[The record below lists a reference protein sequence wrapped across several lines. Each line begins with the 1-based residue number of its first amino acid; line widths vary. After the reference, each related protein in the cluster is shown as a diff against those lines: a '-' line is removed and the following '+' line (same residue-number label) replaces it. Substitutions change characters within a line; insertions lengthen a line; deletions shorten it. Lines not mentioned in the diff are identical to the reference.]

1 MPTTRPDQ
9 AFSARLDE
17 AAAATEH
24 LLDRLLTTQPEEG
37 EIARPARLV
46 EAMRHGSLNGGKR
59 LRPFLVL
66 ESAALFDVPHE
77 QALMAGAAL
86 ECIHCYSLVHDDMP
100 PMDNDDMRRGRPTV
114 HKAYDDA
121 TAILVGDSL
130 LTFAFDILSRPETH
144 PDPALRIALVS
155 ALARASGFGGM
166 AGGQMLDLAA
176 EGRFGKVQ
184 HGEKEV
190 FQLQA
195 MKTGALLHFGCV
207 AGAILGKAS
216 PAQHD
221 ALYRY
226 GKALGTAFQIADDLL
241 DLEGDAATV
250 GKAVGK
256 DAAAGKATFIS
267 ILGPDGARRRL
278 RELVAEADSAL
289 STFGNRA
296 EILRQTA
303 RFVAERRN

>member
-1 MPTTRPDQ
+1 
-9 AFSARLDE
+9 
-17 AAAATEH
+17 
-24 LLDRLLTTQPEEG
+24 
-37 EIARPARLV
+37 
-46 EAMRHGSLNGGKR
+46 
-59 LRPFLVL
+59 
-66 ESAALFDVPHE
+66 
-77 QALMAGAAL
+77 
-86 ECIHCYSLVHDDMP
+86 
-100 PMDNDDMRRGRPTV
+100 
-114 HKAYDDA
+114 
-121 TAILVGDSL
+121 
-130 LTFAFDILSRPETH
+130 
-144 PDPALRIALVS
+144 LRIALVS

-221 ALYRY
+221 ALSRY